1 MTEFEW
7 GGGLSA
13 FYRRKIVASAREITA
28 LSCGV
33 DEREVRAGLRKAN
46 VVFARQLA
54 MYLCHVSANMSLR
67 EISDLFGRDR
77 TTVSHAC
84 HAIEDRR
91 DCRTFDKQ
99 IEFLENEF
107 RGRIRAIIEESGR
120 SGPPTE
126 QKSLRLFI

>member
-1 MTEFEW
+1 MAEFGW

-13 FYRRKIVASAREITA
+13 FYRKKIVAAARDVSA

-33 DEREVRAGLRKAN
+33 DEGEMRASLRKSN
-46 VVFARQLA
+46 VAFARQLA
-54 MYLCHVSANMSLR
+54 MYLCHVAANMSLR
-67 EISDLFGRDR
+67 EISTSFGRDR

-91 DCRTFDKQ
+91 DCPTFDKQ

-107 RGRIRAIIEESGR
+107 RGRIRAILDEAAR
-120 SGPPTE
+120 TGPPME
-126 QKSLRLFI
+126 RKSLRLFG

>member
-13 FYRRKIVASAREITA
+13 FYRKKIVAAARDVSA

-33 DEREVRAGLRKAN
+33 DVGDVRASLRKSDVA
-46 VVFARQLA
+46 FARQLA

-67 EISDLFGRDR
+67 EISSLFGRDR

-91 DCRTFDKQ
+91 DCPTFDRQ
-99 IEFLENEF
+99 IDFLEKEF
-107 RGRIRAIIEESGR
+107 RGRIRAILDEAQR
-120 SGPPTE
+120 SGPPLE
-126 QKSLRLFI
+126 KKRFRYFG

>member
-1 MTEFEW
+1 MTVFER

-13 FYRRKIVASAREITA
+13 FYRKKIVAAARDVSA

-33 DEREVRAGLRKAN
+33 DERELRAGLRKAN
-46 VVFARQLA
+46 VAFARQLA
-54 MYLCHVSANMSLR
+54 MYLCHVAANMSLR

-91 DCRTFDKQ
+91 DCRTFDRQ
-99 IEFLENEF
+99 IEFLEIEF
-107 RGRIRAIIEESGR
+107 RGRIREILDDSAR
-120 SGPPTE
+120 AGPPME
-126 QKSLRLFI
+126 RKSMGRPG